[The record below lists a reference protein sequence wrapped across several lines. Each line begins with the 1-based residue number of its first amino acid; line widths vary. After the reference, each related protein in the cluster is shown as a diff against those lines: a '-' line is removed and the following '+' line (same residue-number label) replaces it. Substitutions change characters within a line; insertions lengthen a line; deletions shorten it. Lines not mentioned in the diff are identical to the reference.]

1 MPAKK
6 SLNKE
11 KSMNKSELRDLHS
24 FVKDTQA
31 TAVMEALNASGAINT
46 ITDEQVRTLVNS
58 LQVRTDECFYRFME
72 KL

>member
-6 SLNKE
+6 ALKKE
-11 KSMNKSELRDLHS
+11 GTMNKNDLRDLHS

-31 TAVMEALNASGAINT
+31 NAIMEALNASGAINT
-46 ITDEQVRTLVNS
+46 VTDEQVRALVNS
-58 LQVRTDECFYRFME
+58 IQVRTDECFYRFME

>member
-6 SLNKE
+6 SLNVE
-11 KSMNKSELRDLHS
+11 KSMNKSELRDLHN

-31 TAVMEALNASGAINT
+31 TAVMEALNASGAINS

-58 LQVRTDECFYRFME
+58 IQVRTDECFFRFMDR
-72 KL
+72 L

>member
-6 SLNKE
+6 SLNVE
-11 KSMNKSELRDLHS
+11 KSMNKSQLRDLHN

-31 TAVMEALNASGAINT
+31 TAVMEALNASGAINS

-58 LQVRTDECFYRFME
+58 LQVKTDECFFRFMDR
-72 KL
+72 L

>member
-6 SLNKE
+6 SLNVE
-11 KSMNKSELRDLHS
+11 KSMNKSELRDLHN

-31 TAVMEALNASGAINT
+31 TAVMEALNASGAINS

-58 LQVRTDECFYRFME
+58 IQVKTDECFFRFMDR
-72 KL
+72 L

>member
-1 MPAKK
+1 MPTKK